1 SPPRIK
7 PTKTYAKLTSR
18 RAMPPSAMIAPARM
32 KNGIASRVNLFTPL
46 VIWIINASSG
56 RSIHSAPATAL
67 KPTAK
72 ATGIPSASKMA
83 RVNNKTNASIV
94 HPLTVIADQHDR
106 TVFLRAK
113 QQAFKHKQ
121 DQNGRPDR

>member
-1 SPPRIK
+1 
-7 PTKTYAKLTSR
+7 
-18 RAMPPSAMIAPARM
+18 M
-32 KNGIASRVNLFTPL
+32 
-46 VIWIINASSG
+46 IWIINASSG
-56 RSIHSAPATAL
+56 RSIHNAPATAL
-67 KPTAK
+67 NPTAK

-121 DQNGRPDR
+121 DQNGRSDR